1 MKDMLGISV
10 RKLVTLPIEVIGLV
24 CDLLE
29 KLTDPEWVAATKRF
43 LRKEKEIWPEIKK
56 VMAKL
61 LTLVKE
67 VEQPAIAPFSPRDNF
82 KVTPQKDRKTAKVV
96 IGYVDPDL
104 VALFDSIGMEPARDA
119 EIVRTHR
126 LDTSSK
132 FSPILTEL
140 GDKAKMLGR
149 AFQMMEKQGHGE
161 EGDLLVNGW
170 GNFFFIEGTDWVF
183 RCSWRSV
190 SVGWFVFASP
200 VSFSCSWAAGLRF
213 VSLADS

>member
-1 MKDMLGISV
+1 MLGTAV

-56 VMAKL
+56 VVSKL

-67 VEQPAIAPFSPRDNF
+67 IEQPAIAPFSPSDNF
-82 KVTPQKDRKTAKVV
+82 KVTPRKDRKNAKVV

-104 VALFDSIGMEPARDA
+104 VALFDSIGVEPARGA
-119 EIVRTHR
+119 ETVQTHR

-132 FSPILTEL
+132 FVPILAEL
-140 GDKAKMLGR
+140 SDKAKTTLGR

-161 EGDLLVNGW
+161 EGNLLVNGW

-183 RCSWRSV
+183 GCYWSSV
-190 SVGWFVFASP
+190 SGGWLVSAFP
-200 VSFSCSWAAGLRF
+200 VSFSNSWSAGSRF